1 MESTQPQEQELVL
14 LLQQGFD
21 GSDKPPADVTAFA
34 EAVFSWRAIDAELD
48 RISFDAFEPG
58 DDPR

>member
-1 MESTQPQEQELVL
+1 MESTQPREQALFS

-34 EAVFSWRAIDAELD
+34 EAVFSWPAIDAELD
-48 RISFDAFEPG
+48 RISFDSYEPG
-58 DDPR
+58 DGPR